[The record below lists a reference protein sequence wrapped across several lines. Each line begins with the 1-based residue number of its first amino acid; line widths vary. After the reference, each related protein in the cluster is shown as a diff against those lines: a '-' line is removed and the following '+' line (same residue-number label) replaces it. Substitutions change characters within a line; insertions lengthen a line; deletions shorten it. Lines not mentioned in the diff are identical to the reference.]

1 MSQPSLRRTLLIWLV
16 PPLSLISVLGS
27 FAAFQYS
34 HSAAMQAFD
43 QSLVNAAIG
52 LGGRVRMHGVT
63 ATIDIPIAADQ
74 IVRTDQYDEIFYLIR
89 DPYGEMLA
97 GDPEL
102 PAPPP
107 DSNPSQF
114 AVIYDSFLHGK
125 PVRVAAVRAPC
136 GEFECAIMVGETMIN
151 RTQARNRI
159 LAFTFVPEMTL
170 LLAALLFVWIGV
182 RRGIEPLARLSDDIR
197 ARSPADL
204 RPIDS
209 TRVPSE
215 ARPIVTELNSLFA
228 RVNAATANQK
238 RFTANAAHQLRTP
251 LAVLQTHLELAML
264 QPASAELNALL
275 QYAHSATAR
284 ATRLTHQLLTL
295 ARAEPSSQHSIGH
308 ESVDLC
314 VVAEGLADELI
325 HRALA
330 RSVDLGFELE
340 AAPISGDRFTLS
352 EALSNVVLNAIEY
365 VDEGGHVTVRS
376 GVAAAGAFIEVDDN
390 GPGIPLAERDRV
402 LERFYRIPNTPGVGS
417 GLGLAIVRE
426 IVQLHGGTLA
436 LLDGESGR
444 GCRVRM
450 TFPAIAA
457 MGR

>member
-1 MSQPSLRRTLLIWLV
+1 MSQPSLRRTLLAWLV
-16 PPLSLISVLGS
+16 PPLLLISVLGS

-34 HSAAMQAFD
+34 HSAAIQAFD

-52 LGGRVRMHGVT
+52 LGGRVRMHGGT
-63 ATIDIPIAADQ
+63 ATIDLPVAADQ
-74 IVRTDQYDEIFYLIR
+74 IVRTDQYDEIYYLIR

-97 GDPEL
+97 GDAEL
-102 PAPPP
+102 PPPP
-107 DSNPSQF
+107 DSNPKEF
-114 AVIYDSFLHGK
+114 AVIYDSFFRGK
-125 PVRVAAVRAPC
+125 PVRVAAVRAAC
-136 GEFECAIMVGETMIN
+136 GELECAIMVGETMIN
-151 RTQARNRI
+151 RTQTRNRI
-159 LAFTFVPEMTL
+159 LASTFVPEVTL
-170 LLAALLFVWIGV
+170 LIAVLLFVWIGV

-197 ARSPADL
+197 ARSPTDL

-209 TRVPSE
+209 ISVPSE
-215 ARPIVTELNSLFA
+215 VHPIVTELNSLFA
-228 RVNAATANQK
+228 RVNASTASQK

-251 LAVLQTHLELAML
+251 LAILQTHIELAML
-264 QPASAELNALL
+264 QPASAELKGLL
-275 QYAHSATAR
+275 QHAHSATAR

-295 ARAEPSSQHSIGH
+295 ARAEPSGQYFLGH
-308 ESVDLC
+308 AHVNLR
-314 VVAEGLADELI
+314 VVAEGLADDLV
-325 HRALA
+325 HRAMK
-330 RSVDLGFELE
+330 RNVDLGFELE
-340 AAPISGDRFTLS
+340 SATTSGDPFMLS

-390 GPGIPLAERDRV
+390 GPGIPFAERDRV

-417 GLGLAIVRE
+417 GLGLAIVVE

-450 TFPAIAA
+450 TFPVIAA
-457 MGR
+457 MGH